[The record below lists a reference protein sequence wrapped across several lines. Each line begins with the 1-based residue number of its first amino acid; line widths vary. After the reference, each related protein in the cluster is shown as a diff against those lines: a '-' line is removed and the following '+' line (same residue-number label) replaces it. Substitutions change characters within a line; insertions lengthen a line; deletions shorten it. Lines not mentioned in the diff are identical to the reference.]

1 MDRIT
6 STTGGSTAALLPG
19 GLDEYFLRTDSNGE
33 SVPLTDALGSIIAMT
48 GASGTM
54 NTTYWYSPYGLTTI
68 AGVASGNSTQYAGRE
83 NDQTSLYYCRARY
96 YSPEIGRFISQDP
109 SGLAAGLNLYEYAG
123 DDPVNF
129 DDPLGL
135 NSRPSGP
142 AGGGF
147 PPVCT
152 FLVCMTFG
160 GNPAPTPP
168 NNPGPANPSDNPNP
182 CPPSS
187 DPPTTAIGALA
198 TDFHEVAGPVDI
210 SEANGFMFFISGGL
224 VVAGTSVLVGGC
236 GDLGADVVTCLP
248 SLALAGEAYL
258 GAAAAATDGIY
269 TFQTA
274 TLPAWDKWSCGD

>member
-83 NDQTSLYYCRARY
+83 NDQTSLYYYRARY

-135 NSRPSGP
+135 NSRPSGL

-160 GNPAPTPP
+160 GNPTPTPP
-168 NNPGPANPSDNPNP
+168 NNPGPGNPSNNPPNNPNR
-182 CPPSS
+182 CGNAAANTFGR
-187 DPPTTAIGALA
+187 DMLVGEGVGGAFGA
-198 TDFHEVAGPVDI
+198 VV
-210 SEANGFMFFISGGL
+210 GGL
-224 VVAGTSVLVGGC
+224 VAAGLTVATDAYPFAGQSIPSSMVFGFIA
-236 GDLGADVVTCLP
+236 GAI
-248 SLALAGEAYL
+248 SALSQVFV
-258 GAAAAATDGIY
+258 GAAADAAWTY
-269 TFQTA
+269 F
-274 TLPAWDKWSCGD
+274 SCSGN